1 MEQQHIDTIINA
13 LNIVRIQFST
23 SASPHLNTEQEV
35 ERLLTEVIR
44 IDAAIEAVKALR
56 AQAQPPQQP
65 QYVPVEDGFGYECQC
80 SDCVDDEGD
89 ESLWRQKIYISGRE
103 VGICYVDESDD
114 GHHVYLPDN
123 VRLCRLAAP
132 QQEGNNDTGT
142 D

>member
-1 MEQQHIDTIINA
+1 MDQQHIDTAIAA
-13 LNIVRIQFST
+13 LEANIDVDLMNYR
-23 SASPHLNTEQEV
+23 SPRPALIS
-35 ERLLTEVIR
+35 ERLFR
-44 IDAAIEAVKALR
+44 NQAALQAFQALR